1 MQIGFIL
8 RDAKILILR
17 AVLTDIH
24 SDMIRAGR
32 VFKYQKRHLNL
43 SCLRVSLMRW
53 QGSVI
58 SFKGQ
63 GFMLLEY
70 PLYSFR

>member
-43 SCLRVSLMRW
+43 SCLSHEMAGVGYFVQRSR
-53 QGSVI
+53 
-58 SFKGQ
+58 
-63 GFMLLEY
+63 
-70 PLYSFR
+70 LYAT